1 MNSFQ
6 LTGNAGGTPF
16 MTVDKNGNKIARFS
30 IYQDKRYPGGEKK
43 SDRYTIVLFDDSKR
57 KLASFAEK
65 YIKAGS
71 SLAITGNL
79 HPSEAYE
86 TKDGV
91 KHGASVELIATQIE
105 FTGSRPKKEPVK
117 GEEQAATPASEPEKP
132 ENVAEEE
139 SDEMEVPFS

>member
-16 MTVDKNGNKIARFS
+16 MTVDKNGNKVARFS

-43 SDRYTIVLFDDSKR
+43 SDRFTVVLFDNSKR

-65 YIKAGS
+65 YIEANS

-79 HPSEAYE
+79 HPTAPYE
-86 TKDGV
+86 KDGV
-91 KHGASVELIATQIE
+91 KHGGSVELIATQIE
-105 FTGSRPKKEPVK
+105 FVGSKKKKEPTE
-117 GEEQAATPASEPEKP
+117 GEEQAATPVSEPEKP

-139 SDEMEVPFS
+139 NDEMEVPFS